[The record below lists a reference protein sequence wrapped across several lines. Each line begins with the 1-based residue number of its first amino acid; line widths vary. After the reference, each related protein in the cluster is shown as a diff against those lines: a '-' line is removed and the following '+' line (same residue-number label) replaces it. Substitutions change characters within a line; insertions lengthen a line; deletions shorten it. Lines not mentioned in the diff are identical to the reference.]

1 LASCLTRAIQQS
13 YHIVQEQYLAE
24 ARELL
29 SSHDRFAPPVVVG
42 QPLPLDAA
50 FYQRYQEGR
59 AKVRPLLQ
67 LLLLLCDG
75 CCCCC
80 SV

>member
-50 FYQRYQEGR
+50 FYQRYQEGKV
-59 AKVRPLLQ
+59 KVRRWGRCSCP
-67 LLLLLCDG
+67 
-75 CCCCC
+75 CCLD
-80 SV
+80 V